1 MGSKFKVQ
9 KVPGSHHKERNRKK
23 KMVPPRTVAVKGKE
37 RNVKKKKIRIN
48 NEATRWERNHKE
60 KILKNME
67 IVKIVERV
75 FK

>member
-1 MGSKFKVQ
+1 
-9 KVPGSHHKERNRKK
+9 
-23 KMVPPRTVAVKGKE
+23 MVPPRTVAVKGKE

>member
-1 MGSKFKVQ
+1 M
-9 KVPGSHHKERNRKK
+9 
-23 KMVPPRTVAVKGKE
+23 
-37 RNVKKKKIRIN
+37 KKKKEKKKKKRIN

-60 KILKNME
+60 KMLKNME